1 MLGFMEPIG
10 GKVKSFEID
19 IEASKKL
26 SDISEVI
33 KVVKETHQGIE
44 YTAYIEGMLDG
55 FEMIER
61 IIKK

>member
-10 GKVKSFEID
+10 GKVESFEID

-33 KVVKETHQGIE
+33 KVVKETHHRIE
-44 YTAYIEGMLDG
+44 STDYIDGMLDG